1 MKLLVSPAV
10 KIRIMN
16 AQASHRSGNQT
27 TTTLSICI
35 GLILVAASLG
45 IGIWLLS
52 REDSSPRTVT
62 QATIPINPTTTDAP
76 VQPVSNNNISSPK
89 FWADPA
95 EANWDKKFF
104 NLKSEEKLRKT
115 SHDSWSVKGGRLFM
129 QVHRDKTGK
138 LVVRFVY
145 PFEEMLPK
153 DTLAMLRS
161 RWTPWETHKLIDD
174 LQITTDQW
182 QKFMAIDP
190 NTDTPISAADRKT
203 IMALFDDAA
212 KAFNQ
217 NETVNGGQPTV
228 PEEKLT
234 DFLRDLDQKYYQST
248 FDKANAVANEV
259 KSIFTDLQYTGLMR
273 RYSTW

>member
-1 MKLLVSPAV
+1 VSHKPA
-10 KIRIMN
+10 KSALPI
-16 AQASHRSGNQT
+16 
-27 TTTLSICI
+27 SIA
-35 GLILVAASLG
+35 LALVAASLG
-45 IGIWLLS
+45 LGIWLVFSDLS
-52 REDSSPRTVT
+52 KPKTIT
-62 QATIPINPTTTDAP
+62 QTTIPLHSATADAP
-76 VQPVSNNNISSPK
+76 VQPASSVPEPK

-104 NLKSEEKLRKT
+104 NLKSPDALRKT
-115 SHDSWSVKGGRLFM
+115 SDSSWSVKGGRLFM
-129 QVHRDKTGK
+129 QVHRDKTRK

-161 RWTPWETHKLIDD
+161 RWTPWETHKLVDE
-174 LQITTDQW
+174 LQISAAQW
-182 QKFMAIDP
+182 ETFMAVDP
-190 NTDTPISAADRKT
+190 NTDTQISAADRKT
-203 IMALFDDAA
+203 IMTLFNDAV

-217 NETVNGGQPTV
+217 NETVNGGLPTV

-234 DFLRDLDQKYYQST
+234 DYLRDLDQKYYQVT
-248 FDKANAVANEV
+248 FDKANRAANEV